1 MRYKLLALDIDGTLT
16 NSQKKITPRTKAAL
30 MAAQKK
36 GVRLILASG
45 RPSAGVKPLAQEL
58 EMDKYGGFIL
68 SYNGAQVIDL
78 QNNRTV
84 YEKTLD
90 PEVIPVIENLAHRY
104 GVGVLT
110 YVDGCVVTETPD
122 DPYIQLEAK
131 INGLPLKAVD
141 GFSEAVTEKEPKCL
155 MTGDGEYMGR
165 IEPEIASA
173 LKGLSVYRSESYFLE
188 IMPSNIDKAKSLER
202 LCAYAGASREELAAC
217 GDGYNDIPMIE
228 YAGLGI
234 AMANAKDPVKG
245 AADVVTLSNDEDG
258 VAAAISRYFDI

>member
-78 QNNRTV
+78 TNNRTV

-141 GFSEAVTEKEPKCL
+141 DFSEAVTEKEPKCL
-155 MTGDGEYMGR
+155 MTGDGEYMGK